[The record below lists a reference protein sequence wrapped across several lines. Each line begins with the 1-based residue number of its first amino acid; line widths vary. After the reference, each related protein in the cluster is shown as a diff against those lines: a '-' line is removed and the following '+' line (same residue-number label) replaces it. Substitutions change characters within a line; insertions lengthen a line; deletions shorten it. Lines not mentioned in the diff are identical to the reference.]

1 MERLIMNRLVE
12 WKNSSERK
20 PLVIRG
26 ARQTGKTWI
35 MKEFGKRYFTNTVYV
50 NFDVPNRQYDEFFS
64 YTIDPYTI
72 IKNLAILCGEPITPD
87 TLFIFDEIQT
97 CNNALNALKYFCE
110 NAPEIYVV
118 AAGSLLGLRLSA
130 GFPAGKVDFFDMWPM
145 SFEEFL
151 IANGNANLV
160 NYMNSIDKIEQVPQF
175 FADDLYDKLKIYCTF
190 GGMPEPVHYL
200 TEKLDPVSADNA
212 IDDVLSGFQS
222 DFGKHND
229 KVNYDR
235 IMHVWNSIPEQLA
248 KEYNRFSYKDIK
260 ENNPNTQKE
269 SIRSREYYYAIDWLS
284 RVSDVKILYR
294 IKAPGLPLKRFRDEF
309 IFKIYMCDVG
319 LLRKMS
325 HLDTSFFS
333 ANIRLIGNFKGAMM
347 ENYVIQSLLSQ
358 GLKDI
363 GYWKDGSYDV
373 DVLIQRKNDII
384 PVEIKSGTD
393 DKKASMK
400 AYLKSYGDVTKLI
413 VRYSLLNLK
422 LDGKVL
428 NIPLYLA
435 DKTDKLIGL
444 ALDELSKN
452 QKI

>member
-26 ARQTGKTWI
+26 ARQIGKTWI
-35 MKEFGKRYFTNTVYV
+35 MQEFGKRYFTNTVYV
-50 NFDVPNRQYDEFFS
+50 NFDVPNRQYDDFFA
-64 YTIDPYTI
+64 YTIDPHTI
-72 IKNLAILCGEPITPD
+72 IKNLAILCREPVTPD

-97 CNNALNALKYFCE
+97 CNNALNSLKYFCE
-110 NAPEIYVV
+110 DAPEIYVV
-118 AAGSLLGLRLSA
+118 AAGSLQGAELSA
-130 GFPAGKVDFFDMWPM
+130 GFPVGKVDFLDMWPM

-151 IANGNANLV
+151 LANGSTNLV
-160 NYMNSIDKIEQVPQF
+160 HYMNGIDKIEPVPQF
-175 FADDLYDKLKIYCTF
+175 FADDFIDKLKIYLTF
-190 GGMPEPVHYL
+190 GGMPEPVRFL
-200 TEKLDPVSADNA
+200 TENQDPVRADNE
-212 IDDVLSGFQS
+212 IDNVLSGFQS

-229 KVNYDR
+229 KVNYEK
-235 IMHVWNSIPEQLA
+235 IMNVWRSIPEQLA

-260 ENNPNTQKE
+260 ENNPNNPKE
-269 SIRSREYYYAIDWLS
+269 SSRSREYYYAIDWMS
-284 RVSDVKILYR
+284 RVNDIKTLHR
-294 IKAPGLPLKRFRDEF
+294 IKVPFLPLERFRDEF

-325 HLDTSFFS
+325 RLDMSFLS
-333 ANIRLIGNFKGAMM
+333 ANLKLIDNYKGAMT
-347 ENYVIQSLLSQ
+347 ENYVIQSLLCQ
-358 GLKDI
+358 GLKDL

-393 DKKASMK
+393 DSKPSLKV
-400 AYLKSYGDVTKLI
+400 YLKSYENFTKLI

-422 LDGKVL
+422 LNGKIL

-444 ALDELSKN
+444 ALDELNSK
-452 QKI
+452 